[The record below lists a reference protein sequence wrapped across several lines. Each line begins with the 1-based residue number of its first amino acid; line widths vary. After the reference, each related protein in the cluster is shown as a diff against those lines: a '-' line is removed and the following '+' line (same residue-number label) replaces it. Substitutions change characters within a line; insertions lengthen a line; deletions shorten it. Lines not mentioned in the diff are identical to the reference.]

1 MPKNSGRQ
9 RTRSASFPGS
19 SEPTRPATPWA
30 RGSVDRVLSEVR
42 EAPGVVVGRI
52 VAARQLHLGGE
63 LPRASD
69 NLTDPPHALGVR
81 VDDADGRQLDLPK
94 LARLAQPV
102 GVHRDL
108 DIVGVGDRQGAV
120 DDGGIPSVVLV
131 DLQAAGAGLSLA
143 GERGGREARRAGED
157 PEVRRPGGEG
167 HEHPLEIEGG
177 VVVEPAG
184 DEGGHPGGQ
193 RHGHEARL
201 DEVHV
206 GVNPAGVAM
215 YARS

>member
-1 MPKNSGRQ
+1 MPWESELMMPMAASSIS
-9 RTRSASFPGS
+9 RSSQDS
-19 SEPTRPATPWA
+19 LSRSVCIATWISWVSA
-30 RGSVDRVLSEVR
+30 TV
-42 EAPGVVVGRI
+42 
-52 VAARQLHLGGE
+52 
-63 LPRASD
+63 
-69 NLTDPPHALGVR
+69 
-81 VDDADGRQLDLPK
+81 
-94 LARLAQPV
+94 
-102 GVHRDL
+102 
-108 DIVGVGDRQGAV
+108 QGAV

-143 GERGGREARRAGED
+143 GERGGREARRVGAD

-177 VVVEPAG
+177 VVVETAG

-215 YARS
+215 YACP